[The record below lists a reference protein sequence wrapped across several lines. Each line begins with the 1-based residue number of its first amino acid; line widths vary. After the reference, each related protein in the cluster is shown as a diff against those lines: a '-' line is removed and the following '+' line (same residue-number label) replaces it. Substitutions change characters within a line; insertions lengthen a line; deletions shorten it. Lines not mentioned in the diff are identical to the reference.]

1 MARNIKK
8 ELVSRRDVRYLNK
21 DFQSFRDDLVN
32 YAKTHFSDKIQDFSE
47 NGLGGMFIDMSAYVG
62 DVMSYYIDHQF
73 NELNLETAIEES
85 NIKRLIKSSGV
96 DIQGASPAYATVSF
110 YIVVPSKLE
119 SGIYVPDPLYIPIV
133 RANTLLD
140 SNSGVTFTLLEDV
153 DFNERDIAGELLA
166 QSKIKTVDSNNN
178 PLNYILKKEGI
189 VISSKFYE
197 ESFVIPNNVIPF
209 REITLARPDVNEI
222 ISVIDSDKNEYYQVN
237 TLSEDT
243 VFKSYANNE
252 NDRYEVANS
261 LEIIP
266 APRRYEVETN
276 ISTNK
281 TLLRF
286 GGGRSES
293 YEDDI
298 IPDPSDHSLP
308 LFGERKTFTK
318 KAINPNSFLETNTFG
333 LAPFNTTITVRY
345 RAGGG
350 QSHNVRSGQIV
361 NIKQIIT
368 SFNDGGNISLIRSAR
383 SSIEVF
389 NQNPAIGGVDRPT
402 IEDYRFLALNSR
414 SNQNRIVTRQDLISR
429 VYTMPSRFGR
439 VYRAGIVNNFN
450 DPTTVSLSVLSIDSS
465 GKLAVSSD
473 TLKNNLKKYL
483 NEFRLISDVYEI
495 IDGFIANFG
504 IEINVK
510 ADKKYNKTLV
520 RRKIFNVLTEYFNI
534 KNFQIDQPISI
545 SEVYSLV
552 YNIEG
557 VNEILDVSLFEN
569 VGNKSGKSYSSFTYS
584 IEERRQ
590 DGRYF
595 PPKGGMFELKFPQND
610 ILVGVK

>member
-8 ELVSRRDVRYLNK
+8 ELVSRRDIRYLNK

-32 YAKTHFSDKIQDFSE
+32 YARTHFSDKIQDFSE
-47 NGLGGMFIDMSAYVG
+47 NGLGGMFVDMSAYVG

-73 NELNLETAIEES
+73 NELNLETAIEET
-85 NIKRLIKSSGV
+85 NIRRLIRASGV

-110 YIVVPSKLE
+110 YVVIPSKLE
-119 SGIYVPDPLYIPIV
+119 SGIYQPDSLYIPIV

-153 DFNERDIAGELLA
+153 DFNERDIAGELIA
-166 QSKIKTVDSNNN
+166 QVKVKSIDSNNN
-178 PLNYILKKEGI
+178 PLNYILRKEGI

-197 ESFVIPNNVIPF
+197 ETFNIPNSVIPF
-209 REITLARPDVNEI
+209 REITLSRPDVNEI
-222 ISVIDSDKNEYYQVN
+222 VSVVDSEKNEYYQVN
-237 TLSEDT
+237 SLAEDT
-243 VFKSYANNE
+243 VFRSYINSE
-252 NDRYEVANS
+252 DRYEVANS
-261 LEIIP
+261 LEMIP
-266 APRRYEVETN
+266 APRRYEAETN

-333 LAPFNTTITVRY
+333 LAPINTTLTVRY

-350 QSHNVRSGQIV
+350 LNHNVRSGQIA
-361 NIKQIIT
+361 NIKQLIT
-368 SFNDGGNISLIRSAR
+368 SFNDGGSIPLIRSAR
-383 SSIEVF
+383 SSIEVY
-389 NQNPAIGGVDRPT
+389 NQDNAVGGVDRPNL
-402 IEDYRFLALNSR
+402 EDYRFIALNSK
-414 SNQNRIVTRQDLISR
+414 SNQNRIVTKQDLITR
-429 VYTMPSRFGR
+429 VYTMPSKFGR
-439 VYRAGIVNNFN
+439 VFRAGIVNNFN
-450 DPTTVSLSVLSIDSS
+450 DPTTVSLSVLAIDSS
-465 GKLAVSSD
+465 GKLAIATD

-495 IDGFIANFG
+495 IDAFIANFG
-504 IEINVK
+504 IEIDVK
-510 ADKKYNKTLV
+510 IDKKYNKTLV
-520 RRKIFNVLTEYFNI
+520 RRKISNVMGEYFRIN
-534 KNFQIDQPISI
+534 NFQIDQPISI
-545 SEVYSLV
+545 SEVYSII
-552 YNIEG
+552 YNLEG
-557 VNEILDVSLFEN
+557 VSEILNLSLFEN
-569 VGNKSGKSYSSFTYS
+569 VGVKNGKTYSNFTYS
-584 IEERRQ
+584 INERRK
-590 DGRYF
+590 DGQFF

-610 ILVGVK
+610 ILIGVR